1 METSSLARPPGLI
14 QLPSSLFSSMFR
26 DLEALDF
33 ASLLPKKGWTK
44 KRFLELF
51 DETCQLIL
59 FQLKQKWKEKD
70 IKIESLRARSAQ
82 IAALPP
88 SYDKMSYFDFINGHE
103 VVMNDASEAK
113 KRSRMEWEESVR
125 TRTGKRPRAVAL
137 NASTR
142 TTNRLALD
150 EEPIM
155 TALPSIQQGR
165 SPVQTTTQTT
175 TTKRAT
181 RNQRLERTPAVSST
195 PINPEVNGFVVPSA
209 ARTTRSRRVGGTRL
223 PRRPIKPQD
232 TLTSIR
238 GSPVMNPFQLGSSS
252 DKQRPN
258 QDEIQLLRQMLLQLK
273 NYLGSQ

>member
-1 METSSLARPPGLI
+1 
-14 QLPSSLFSSMFR
+14 MFR

-223 PRRPIKPQD
+223 PRRPIKPQVYNVIIPHTRD